1 MLVAMSENVA
11 ASFEHG
17 ARVGVRPNGPYVV
30 SGAVPL
36 RLRRPIMSEHG
47 EPLAWRA
54 EEVSDRGPAYALC
67 RCGESSR
74 KPYCDGSHAEADF
87 DGTEAA
93 PTDTFEQRCT
103 NLGGVGI
110 EVSDDRAICVHAGFC
125 GNRVSNIWKMAAETG
140 DTVVRGQVM
149 AMIERCPSGALTYTV
164 DGELVEPALPVEI
177 AVIPDGPLWLT
188 GGIPVDRSDG
198 EPFETRNR
206 VTLCRCGY
214 SAAKPL
220 CDGSHKEAGFI
231 G

>member
-1 MLVAMSENVA
+1 
-11 ASFEHG
+11 
-17 ARVGVRPNGPYVV
+17 
-30 SGAVPL
+30 
-36 RLRRPIMSEHG
+36 MSEHG

-54 EEVSDRGPAYALC
+54 GEVSDRGPAYALC

-87 DGTEAA
+87 NGTEAA